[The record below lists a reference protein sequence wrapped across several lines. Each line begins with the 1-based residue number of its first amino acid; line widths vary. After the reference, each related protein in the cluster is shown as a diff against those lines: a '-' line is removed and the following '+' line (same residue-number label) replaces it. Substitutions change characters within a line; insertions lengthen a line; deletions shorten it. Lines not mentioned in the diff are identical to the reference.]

1 MHCTKLECLSDS
13 VNEQHILAQK
23 VHGHVLSLIPYY
35 PDEPVF
41 RSLDLLG
48 GTWWID
54 RYVHKLVLDDIVNP
68 SLKEPT
74 SIVARNREGKIVGEN
89 REQLS

>member
-1 MHCTKLECLSDS
+1 MDRLDDHK
-13 VNEQHILAQK
+13 EQ
-23 VHGHVLSLIPYY
+23 LIFI
-35 PDEPVF
+35 DEPVL

-48 GTWWID
+48 GNWWID

-89 REQLS
+89 WEQSS

>member
-23 VHGHVLSLIPYY
+23 VHGHVPYY

-54 RYVHKLVLDDIVNP
+54 RYVHRVILEDIMNS
-68 SLKEPT
+68 SLRSPT
-74 SIVARNREGKIVGEN
+74 SIVARNKDGRIVGKG
-89 REQLS
+89 